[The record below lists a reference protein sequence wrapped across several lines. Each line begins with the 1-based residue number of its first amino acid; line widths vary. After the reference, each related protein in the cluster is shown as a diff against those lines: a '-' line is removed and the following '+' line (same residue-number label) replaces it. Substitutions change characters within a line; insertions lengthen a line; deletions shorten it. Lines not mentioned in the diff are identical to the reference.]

1 MNPKTPAELRPQFG
15 ALSRALG
22 LDPDGTDT
30 LSVLRD
36 SEKTS
41 WQSITEL
48 IKNEKLGP
56 YGTFRGCLD
65 GTWLSDVPDPMTW
78 QRTGG
83 LARGLLEHGVRN
95 VIVGD
100 LSEEW
105 YLYSIAQP
113 ITRKADIQENL
124 ERYYPSDMVQHI
136 IEFYGRPPDD
146 AKVEELE
153 KLFGAMLSAG
163 QVHLPVRLLHRDLLQ
178 AGFPTS
184 RYTIKWTP
192 EQARPNG
199 KQNISDGYI
208 LLSCPT
214 TVGYVT
220 HATDM
225 VLWAF
230 RIPELTDP
238 QIDVARAWLGAID
251 QATQELDFSHT
262 GRRNL
267 KEVLAL
273 QADKQIEW
281 TVDENW
287 DEATKMRK
295 LLPGEQ

>member
-1 MNPKTPAELRPQFG
+1 MNPKTPAELRPQFM

-36 SEKTS
+36 PERTS
-41 WQSITEL
+41 WRSITEL
-48 IKNEKLGP
+48 INNENLGP

-95 VIVGD
+95 VIIGD

-124 ERYYPSDMVQHI
+124 ERYYSLDMVQHM

-153 KLFGAMLSAG
+153 KLFGAILSAG

-178 AGFPTS
+178 AGFPAF

-199 KQNISDGYI
+199 K
-208 LLSCPT
+208 
-214 TVGYVT
+214 
-220 HATDM
+220 
-225 VLWAF
+225 
-230 RIPELTDP
+230 
-238 QIDVARAWLGAID
+238 
-251 QATQELDFSHT
+251 
-262 GRRNL
+262 
-267 KEVLAL
+267 
-273 QADKQIEW
+273 
-281 TVDENW
+281 
-287 DEATKMRK
+287 
-295 LLPGEQ
+295 

>member
-1 MNPKTPAELRPQFG
+1 MNPKTPAELRPQFT

-22 LDPDGTDT
+22 LDPDGADT

-36 SEKTS
+36 PERTS
-41 WQSITEL
+41 WRSIIEL
-48 IKNEKLGP
+48 IDNERLGP

-65 GTWLSDVPDPMTW
+65 GTWLSDVPDPMAW

-83 LARGLLEHGVRN
+83 LARGLLEHGVHN

-105 YLYSIAQP
+105 YLYSIAHP
-113 ITRKADIQENL
+113 IRHEADVQENL
-124 ERYYPSDMVQHI
+124 ERYYPLIVQHMI
-136 IEFYGRPPDD
+136 DLYGRPPLAD

-153 KLFGAMLSAG
+153 KLFGVIASAG
-163 QVHLPVRLLHRDLLQ
+163 QVYLPVRLLHRDLLQ
-178 AGFPTS
+178 AGFPTF

-192 EQARPNG
+192 EKARPNG
-199 KQNISDGYI
+199 KQMFLMG
-208 LLSCPT
+208 LLCSA
-214 TVGYVT
+214 VQIGYVT
-220 HATDM
+220 HATDR

-238 QIDVARAWLGAID
+238 QVDVARAWLDAID
-251 QATQELDFSHT
+251 QATQELDLSHP

-273 QADKQIEW
+273 QADKQVEW

-295 LLPGEQ
+295 LLPGEL